1 MPSQSPGC
9 FVNRYDETYTLWEHW
24 REAVTHM
31 RAGGGCNDLIFSGH
45 ASVLT
50 FTVLMHADL
59 GAPRWLVAFLWGRL
73 GHAFLRIVQ
82 SRSHLSVDVVVAC
95 ILALLLWH
103 VLPEVQPHPKA
114 FTSKGLS
121 PEAIGWS
128 SALCGAVAVLLAL
141 LGAPAAGPLS
151 ELNRRRLSQVAAAPS
166 DSQEPPRIFCAMINV
181 SDEFIDKY
189 LDGDV
194 SYGYWKLP
202 ERPDYVT
209 RATLG
214 RLEDR
219 GPWPTT
225 LLFREQSDLT
235 IGYANARDMMEIMY
249 EASKVPGVFEKI
261 PDPLKGV
268 FWMKGNG
275 VGEELLVLQYSQYY
289 EKEKVMLTPL
299 APFMWAWPNGAP
311 PDAPFGGFMY
321 GPTTT
326 KIGAR
331 LIIGDGKKPAPGVT
345 PPSCLSFNFQDEKHG
360 ILQGHSTDLR
370 VDTINVGTF
379 VPFCPCLTCIGG
391 KFTLEALESPSAEPG
406 SSWKRGCFWGPCNCK
421 SVEFGSYNLVKVIT
435 GDGKPNEPYYSE
447 FIKYMGDVRLF
458 CWTGLT
464 EQ

>member
-1 MPSQSPGC
+1 MEQQP
-9 FVNRYDETYTLWEHW
+9 
-24 REAVTHM
+24 
-31 RAGGGCNDLIFSGH
+31 
-45 ASVLT
+45 
-50 FTVLMHADL
+50 
-59 GAPRWLVAFLWGRL
+59 LVESKS
-73 GHAFLRIVQ
+73 VQ
-82 SRSHLSVDVVVAC
+82 STGCCCGDS
-95 ILALLLWH
+95 
-103 VLPEVQPHPKA
+103 
-114 FTSKGLS
+114 SKS
-121 PEAIGWS
+121 
-128 SALCGAVAVLLAL
+128 
-141 LGAPAAGPLS
+141 
-151 ELNRRRLSQVAAAPS
+151 
-166 DSQEPPRIFCAMINV
+166 NV

-321 GPTTT
+321 P
-326 KIGAR
+326 GAR
-331 LIIGDGKKPAPGVT
+331 GAGQLRTAELRGGASRSAP
-345 PPSCLSFNFQDEKHG
+345 
-360 ILQGHSTDLR
+360 
-370 VDTINVGTF
+370 
-379 VPFCPCLTCIGG
+379 
-391 KFTLEALESPSAEPG
+391 
-406 SSWKRGCFWGPCNCK
+406 
-421 SVEFGSYNLVKVIT
+421 
-435 GDGKPNEPYYSE
+435 
-447 FIKYMGDVRLF
+447 
-458 CWTGLT
+458 
-464 EQ
+464 

>member
-1 MPSQSPGC
+1 MRRFENIQLQDNVQLLLEYACNHSQVAAKLLAALPELNADEAALYLFATAFFSAKAKTGAGMAAVAKLGRAMCYCRLLRVLCYCSTVMPSQSPGC

-166 DSQEPPRIFCAMINV
+166 DSQEPPRIFCAMMHIETSRQALGV
-181 SDEFIDKY
+181 SE
-189 LDGDV
+189 
-194 SYGYWKLP
+194 
-202 ERPDYVT
+202 
-209 RATLG
+209 
-214 RLEDR
+214 
-219 GPWPTT
+219 
-225 LLFREQSDLT
+225 
-235 IGYANARDMMEIMY
+235 
-249 EASKVPGVFEKI
+249 
-261 PDPLKGV
+261 
-268 FWMKGNG
+268 
-275 VGEELLVLQYSQYY
+275 
-289 EKEKVMLTPL
+289 
-299 APFMWAWPNGAP
+299 
-311 PDAPFGGFMY
+311 
-321 GPTTT
+321 
-326 KIGAR
+326 
-331 LIIGDGKKPAPGVT
+331 
-345 PPSCLSFNFQDEKHG
+345 
-360 ILQGHSTDLR
+360 
-370 VDTINVGTF
+370 
-379 VPFCPCLTCIGG
+379 
-391 KFTLEALESPSAEPG
+391 
-406 SSWKRGCFWGPCNCK
+406 
-421 SVEFGSYNLVKVIT
+421 
-435 GDGKPNEPYYSE
+435 
-447 FIKYMGDVRLF
+447 VR
-458 CWTGLT
+458 
-464 EQ
+464 